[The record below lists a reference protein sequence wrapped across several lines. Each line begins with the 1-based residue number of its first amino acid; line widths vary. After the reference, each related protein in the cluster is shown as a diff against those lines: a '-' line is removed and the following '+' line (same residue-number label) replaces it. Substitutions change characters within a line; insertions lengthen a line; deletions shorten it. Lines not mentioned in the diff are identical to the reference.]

1 MAKVAVVGV
10 VGRTNAG
17 KSTLVNAL
25 VGEKVSI
32 VSPVE
37 QTTRNT
43 IRGIVADPRGQLVLL
58 DTPGLHKAVGE
69 LGRILNRM
77 ARRSAA
83 GTDITCVVFDASE
96 EPQME
101 DVGWMQRVAKEQP
114 EKVVFVL
121 NKADK
126 APFYETMY
134 REAWEEARKSS
145 YQSGS
150 GVSSQSGSGVS
161 PLQDKDVNLLSRSG
175 ETPLPLSSGE
185 TPLPL
190 SSGETHPSSDIASQC
205 SLRSGDMLP
214 LWVKS
219 IASTPGGAKSV
230 ADALFDLAEEGEKL
244 FDDEIVTDY
253 PRKLTIA
260 DSIREKY
267 LAKLHQE
274 LPHELGVVV
283 KTIREKTEK
292 GEPTWEVEAEIL
304 VNRASQ
310 KPIVIGKGAATI
322 KYVRKCSEREL
333 SDLFGVKVKME
344 LWVRVE
350 PHWMKNQRLLAEM
363 GYLGELV

>member
-1 MAKVAVVGV
+1 MSRVAVVGV

-43 IRGIVADPRGQLVLL
+43 VRGIVADARGQLVLL
-58 DTPGLHKAVGE
+58 DTPGLHKAVGQ
-69 LGRILNRM
+69 LGRLLNRM

-83 GTDITCVVFDASE
+83 GTDVTCVVFDAAE
-96 EPQME
+96 EPQLE
-101 DVGWMQRVAKEQP
+101 DVGWMQRIAKERP

-121 NKADK
+121 NKADCK
-126 APFYETMY
+126 PFYESMY
-134 REAWEEARKSS
+134 RDAWKESLEGAR
-145 YQSGS
+145 GAE
-150 GVSSQSGSGVS
+150 GA
-161 PLQDKDVNLLSRSG
+161 PSG
-175 ETPLPLSSGE
+175 E
-185 TPLPL
+185 
-190 SSGETHPSSDIASQC
+190 PSPEPS
-205 SLRSGDMLP
+205 P
-214 LWVKS
+214 VWVKA
-219 IASTPGGAKSV
+219 IASTPGGAK
-230 ADALFDLAEEGEKL
+230 AIGDALFALAEEGEKL
-244 FDDEIVTDY
+244 FDDDIVTDY

-283 KTIREKTEK
+283 KKVVEATEK
-292 GEPTWEVEAEIL
+292 GAPVWEVEAEIL

-333 SDLFGVKVKME
+333 SDLFGVKVRLE

-350 PHWMKNQRLLAEM
+350 PNWMKNERLLAEM

>member
-1 MAKVAVVGV
+1 MSKVAVVGV

-43 IRGIVADPRGQLVLL
+43 VRGIVADPRGQLVLL
-58 DTPGLHKAVGE
+58 DTPGLHKAVGT
-69 LGRILNRM
+69 LGTLLNRM

-83 GTDITCVVFDASE
+83 GVDVTCVVFDAAE
-96 EPQME
+96 APQLE
-101 DVGWMQRVAKEQP
+101 DIGWMQRIARERP

-121 NKADK
+121 NKADR
-126 APFYETMY
+126 APFFETRF
-134 REAWEEARKSS
+134 REAWEEAVEKLR
-145 YQSGS
+145 
-150 GVSSQSGSGVS
+150 V
-161 PLQDKDVNLLSRSG
+161 
-175 ETPLPLSSGE
+175 EE
-185 TPLPL
+185 
-190 SSGETHPSSDIASQC
+190 
-205 SLRSGDMLP
+205 LRSCEVEKKSDCGAGTSQP
-214 LWVKS
+214 LNLSTSQPVWVKC
-219 IASTPGGAKSV
+219 IATTQGGAKPV
-230 ADALFDLAEEGEKL
+230 MDALFDFAEEGEKL
-244 FDDEIVTDY
+244 FDDDIVTDY
-253 PRKLTIA
+253 PRRLTIA

-283 KTIREKTEK
+283 KSVDEKPKPVRGVK
-292 GEPTWEVEAEIL
+292 GPHWEVTADIL

-310 KPIVIGKGAATI
+310 KPIVIGRGAETI
-322 KYVRKCSEREL
+322 KYVRKCAEREL
-333 SDLFGVKVKME
+333 TDLFGVRVMLE

-350 PHWMKNQRLLAEM
+350 PNWMKNERLLAEM

>member
-17 KSTLVNAL
+17 KSTLVNRL

-43 IRGIVADPRGQLVLL
+43 IRGIVEDPRGQLVLL

-83 GTDITCVVFDASE
+83 GVDVLCVVFDASE
-96 EPQME
+96 EPQIE
-101 DVGWMQRVAKEQP
+101 DVGWMQRVAKERP

-121 NKADK
+121 NKADRS
-126 APFYETMY
+126 PFFETMF
-134 REAWEEARKSS
+134 RDAWKEAVEEDAR
-145 YQSGS
+145 
-150 GVSSQSGSGVS
+150 
-161 PLQDKDVNLLSRSG
+161 R
-175 ETPLPLSSGE
+175 ETPDDKSLTSHVSRPRLSS
-185 TPLPL
+185 PV
-190 SSGETHPSSDIASQC
+190 
-205 SLRSGDMLP
+205 
-214 LWVKS
+214 WVKA
-219 IASTPGGAKSV
+219 IATTEGGANSV
-230 ADALFDLAEEGEKL
+230 LDALFGLAEEGERL
-244 FDDEIVTDY
+244 FDSDIVTDY

-267 LAKLHQE
+267 LAKMHQE
-274 LPHELGVVV
+274 VPHEMGILV
-283 KTIREKTEK
+283 KSIKEERDR
-292 GEPTWEVEAEIL
+292 WEVKVDIL
-304 VNRASQ
+304 VNRSSQ
-310 KPIVIGKGAATI
+310 KPIVIGRGAETI
-322 KYVRKCSEREL
+322 KYVRKCAEREI
-333 SDLFGVKVKME
+333 SEMFGVKVEME

-350 PHWMKNQRLLAEM
+350 PNWMKNQKLLAEM